1 MPDFLKGQYA
11 TADMFSGTDESVQC
25 LSMLI
30 GADETG
36 ETKREA
42 ISLLDSPELSTLRP
56 NPLASG

>member
-11 TADMFSGTDESVQC
+11 TADMFSGTDESVQ
-25 LSMLI
+25 LPIMQM

-42 ISLLDSPELSTLRP
+42 ISLLDSLELSTLRP